1 MLAVSWPAAGTLRIN
16 RAHGPGHILAH
27 AAGHTLQ
34 QNLVEMLFLLGGLG
48 LAGAAFWLRRVRLS
62 GRPVASWV
70 VAALAVTV
78 LELSFVVP
86 AQLGVKIAK
95 VRPTTSA
102 TITILSPAPG
112 QVLRGKPVLVHVRLR
127 VTGARIVTQ
136 TSSHLSPHTG
146 HIHLYLDGQLAAMQ
160 YAASTTIEGDPGSH
174 QLKAELVAVD
184 HGPFN
189 PPVTASV
196 RFRVVP

>member
-1 MLAVSWPAAGTLRIN
+1 MHV
-16 RAHGPGHILAH
+16 LAH
-27 AAGHTLQ
+27 AGGHTPV
-34 QNLVEMLFLLGGLG
+34 QNIVETLFLLGGMG
-48 LAGAAFWLRRVRLS
+48 LAWAAFGLRNVRLS
-62 GRPVASWV
+62 GRPVLSWA
-70 VAALAVTV
+70 VALIAIAV
-78 LELSFVVP
+78 LELSFVLP

-102 TITILSPAPG
+102 KIIILSPAPG
-112 QVLRGKPVLVHVRLR
+112 QVLRGNPATVRVRLR

-146 HIHLYLDGQLAAMQ
+146 HIHLYLDGVLAAMQ
-160 YAASTTIEGDPGSH
+160 YQASTTIDGTPGSH
-174 QLKAELVAVD
+174 LLKAELVAVD

-196 RFRVVP
+196 TFRVIP

>member
-1 MLAVSWPAAGTLRIN
+1 M
-16 RAHGPGHILAH
+16 HGPAGVLAH
-27 AAGHTLQ
+27 AAGHTPE
-34 QNLVEMLFLLGGLG
+34 QNIVETVFLLGGMG
-48 LAGAAFWLRRVRLS
+48 LAWAAFRLRNVRLS
-62 GRPVASWV
+62 GRPVLSWAV
-70 VAALAVTV
+70 ALIAVAA
-78 LELSFVVP
+78 LELSFVIP
-86 AQLGVKIAK
+86 SQLGVKIAK

-112 QVLRGKPVLVHVRLR
+112 QVLRGNPATVHIQLR

-160 YAASTTIEGDPGSH
+160 YAASTTIVSDPGSH
-174 QLKAELVAVD
+174 LLKAELVAVD
-184 HGPFN
+184 HGPFS

-196 RFRVVP
+196 TFRVIP

>member
-1 MLAVSWPAAGTLRIN
+1 MLAAPWRTAGPPRIN
-16 RAHGPGHILAH
+16 PAHGPANILAH
-27 AAGHTLQ
+27 AAGHTPQ
-34 QNLVEMLFLLGGLG
+34 QNLVETLFLIGGLG
-48 LAGAAFWLRRVRLS
+48 LAWAAFRLWHVRMR
-62 GRPVASWV
+62 GRPVASWA
-70 VAALAVTV
+70 VAALAVTA

-95 VRPTTSA
+95 VRPSTSA

-112 QVLRGKPVLVHVRLR
+112 QVLRGNPATVHIQLR

-136 TSSHLSPHTG
+136 TSSHLSPRTG

-160 YAASTTIEGDPGSH
+160 YVASTTIVSDPGSH
-174 QLKAELVAVD
+174 LLKAELVAVD
-184 HGPFN
+184 HGPFS

-196 RFRVVP
+196 RFRVIP